1 MITIVDYG
9 SGNLRSIQK
18 SIIRFYPKV
27 IITEDLDLIQQAK
40 GIILPGVGAFGDA
53 IRELQQND
61 LFELLIEKINQVPTM
76 GICLG
81 MQLLFSQSQ
90 ESRGIHG
97 LDIIPGTVF
106 RFEKTRLNAI
116 KVPHTGWNR
125 LIPISAPYFYGYA
138 YFNHSYY
145 CSPSDET
152 VVISYINHGGFI
164 PVIILKGH
172 ILGVQFH
179 PEKSKQTGDHI
190 IQFFISLIGS
200 D

>member
-18 SIIRFYPKV
+18 SIIRFYPRG

-97 LDIIPGTVF
+97 LNIIPGKVLHIETN
-106 RFEKTRLNAI
+106 RSNAI
-116 KVPHTGWNR
+116 KVPHTGWNQR
-125 LIPISAPYFYGYA
+125 IWLSEG
-138 YFNHSYY
+138 SGEG
-145 CSPSDET
+145 SGEPSC
-152 VVISYINHGGFI
+152 
-164 PVIILKGH
+164 
-172 ILGVQFH
+172 
-179 PEKSKQTGDHI
+179 KS
-190 IQFFISLIGS
+190 
-200 D
+200 

>member
-1 MITIVDYG
+1 MITIIDYG

-27 IITEDLDLIQQAK
+27 TITKDLDLIQQAK

-53 IRELQQND
+53 IRELQQNN
-61 LFELLIEKINQVPTM
+61 LYEILIEKINQVPTM

-97 LDIIPGTVF
+97 LNIIPGNVLHIETM
-106 RFEKTRLNAI
+106 RLNAI
-116 KVPHTGWNR
+116 KLPHTGWNR

-152 VVISYINHGGFI
+152 LVISYINHGSFI
-164 PVIILKGH
+164 PVIILKEH

-179 PEKSKQTGDHI
+179 PEKSKQTGDNV
-190 IQFFISLIGS
+190 IQFFISLMGR
-200 D
+200 

>member
-1 MITIVDYG
+1 MITIIDYG

-27 IITEDLDLIQQAK
+27 TITKDIDLIQQANA
-40 GIILPGVGAFGDA
+40 IILPGVGAFGDA
-53 IRELQQND
+53 IRELQQNN
-61 LFELLIEKINQVPTM
+61 LYEMLIEKINQVPTM

-90 ESRGIHG
+90 ETRGIRG
-97 LDIIPGTVF
+97 LNIIPGKVLHIN
-106 RFEKTRLNAI
+106 KLRLNTI

-125 LIPISAPYFYGYA
+125 LIPTSAPYFYGYA

-152 VVISYINHGGFI
+152 LVISYINHGGFM
-164 PVIILKGH
+164 PVIILKDH

-179 PEKSKQTGDHI
+179 PEKSKQTGDNL
-190 IQFFISLIGS
+190 IQFFISLIGR
-200 D
+200 